1 MRVDWLAIWLSCD
14 RRVAQQGCSQW
25 DERYHQWFWTF
36 AAMMVNAAVSNI
48 RDARLPHTA
57 FAYSE
62 RGDMPRTRKIRGIGE
77 GIDGTTAASEAAESN
92 QQ

>member
-1 MRVDWLAIWLSCD
+1 
-14 RRVAQQGCSQW
+14 
-25 DERYHQWFWTF
+25 
-36 AAMMVNAAVSNI
+36 MMVNAAVSNI

-62 RGDMPRTRKIRGIGE
+62 RGDTPRTRKIRGIGE
-77 GIDGTTAASEAAESN
+77 GTDGTTAASEAAESN